1 LRHEIVEYG
10 WEAYL
15 SYGERFEEALLYAAR
30 LHRDQTRKGTGTPYV
45 THLLA
50 VAAIVGENGG
60 TEDETVAALLHDAPE
75 DRGGKERLEEIRAR
89 FGDEVAEIVDGCTD
103 TYEDPKPEWRP
114 RKEAYIAHVATASPS
129 VRLVSAADNLHNAR
143 SILADLR
150 ALGDELWDRFTGGK
164 EGTLW
169 YYRALADAYAEAGSN
184 PVVEELDQVV
194 REIEALTR
202 RDGAAKPPRA

>member
-1 LRHEIVEYG
+1 M
-10 WEAYL
+10 

-114 RKEAYIAHVATASPS
+114 RKEAYICLLYTSPRPRDRTRS
-129 VRLVSAADNLHNAR
+129 RMPSSA
-143 SILADLR
+143 
-150 ALGDELWDRFTGGK
+150 
-164 EGTLW
+164 
-169 YYRALADAYAEAGSN
+169 
-184 PVVEELDQVV
+184 
-194 REIEALTR
+194 
-202 RDGAAKPPRA
+202 